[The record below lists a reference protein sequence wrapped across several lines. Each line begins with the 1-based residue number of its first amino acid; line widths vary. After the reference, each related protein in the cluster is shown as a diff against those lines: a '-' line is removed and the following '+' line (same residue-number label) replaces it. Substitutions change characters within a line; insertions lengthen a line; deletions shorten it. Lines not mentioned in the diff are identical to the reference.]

1 MDLASLRSEGG
12 REEFE
17 NAELLGFELS
27 LREPQLVVQVD
38 HLISGRKFRQ
48 RVSFTHILTDP
59 WMIPNQVFLS
69 AAGCVATELTR
80 IESRH
85 GNAGDRPEQQAAPRG
100 QGR

>member
-38 HLISGRKFRQ
+38 HLHFRAEI
-48 RVSFTHILTDP
+48 RFV
-59 WMIPNQVFLS
+59 
-69 AAGCVATELTR
+69 
-80 IESRH
+80 
-85 GNAGDRPEQQAAPRG
+85 
-100 QGR
+100 